1 MKYGFF
7 TVGSPTLT
15 LEEIAPELH
24 KLGYDGWELRVVDEP
39 PNPKGME
46 FWHGNKSTVPAS
58 TFTDNLDRI
67 KTLGQEHKLEL
78 FNLGTYVRSDDDWA
92 EIEQAVKNAAA
103 IGAPSLRINVPLYS
117 SDDEFLPIWNKA
129 REDFKKIE
137 QLAAENG
144 VRALLEIHMGTICPS
159 ASSARR
165 FVEGLDPE
173 HVGVIFDVGNM
184 VYEGF
189 ENYRMG
195 LELLGEYLALV
206 HVKNATA
213 YPFKTREDSTIEWR
227 FKFWPMHQGVAD
239 IRALITA
246 LLKVGYDGWI
256 SFEDF
261 STQQKILERTQ
272 FNIEFV
278 KRLVEEE
285 KAKLAGE

>member
-1 MKYGFF
+1 M
-7 TVGSPTLT
+7 LQ
-15 LEEIAPELH
+15 E
-24 KLGYDGWELRVVDEP
+24 LGYDGWELRVVDEP

-46 FWHGNKSTVPAS
+46 FWHGNRSTVAAS
-58 TFTDNLDRI
+58 TLAGEVDRL
-67 KTLGQEHKLEL
+67 KSLGEQHNLEL
-78 FNLGTYVRSDDDWA
+78 PNLGTYVRSDDDWA
-92 EIEQAVKNAAA
+92 EIEQAVKNAVA
-103 IGAPSLRINVPLYS
+103 IGAPSLRINVPQYTGNQA
-117 SDDEFLPIWNKA
+117 FLPIWNKA
-129 REDFKKIE
+129 LEDYKRIE
-137 QLAAENG
+137 QLASQNG

-195 LELLGEYLALV
+195 LEMLGNYLALV

-213 YPFKTREDSTIEWR
+213 YPFKTRDDSTVEWR

-246 LLKVGYDGWI
+246 LLDVGYDGWI

-261 STQQKILERTQ
+261 STQMKLADRTK
-272 FNIEFV
+272 FNIDFLKHLLEDETA
-278 KRLVEEE
+278 KRTS
-285 KAKLAGE
+285 AAS